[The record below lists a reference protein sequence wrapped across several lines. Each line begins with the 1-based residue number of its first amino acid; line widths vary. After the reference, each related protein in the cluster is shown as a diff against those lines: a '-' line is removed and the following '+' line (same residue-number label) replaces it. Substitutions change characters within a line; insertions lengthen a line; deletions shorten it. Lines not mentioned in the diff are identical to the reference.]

1 MREQMDRST
10 YPQRMAVTLVGL
22 FGALALGLAAIG
34 LYGVVAFAVSQSTR
48 ELGLRLALG
57 ASPSRLLSFVVSWGL
72 RLTAVGLL
80 LGVALAAGTTR
91 LLGDLLYKVSP
102 RDPLAFAAALMLMI
116 VTTLVACLVPAFRAA
131 RIDAMR
137 ALRV

>member
-1 MREQMDRST
+1 LT
-10 YPQRMAVTLVGL
+10 
-22 FGALALGLAAIG
+22 
-34 LYGVVAFAVSQSTR
+34 
-48 ELGLRLALG
+48 
-57 ASPSRLLSFVVSWGL
+57 FVVSWGL

-102 RDPLAFAAALMLMI
+102 RDPFAFGAALMLMV
-116 VTTLVACLVPAFRAA
+116 VTTLVACLLPAFRAA